1 MIKRYQNLGTRRQ
14 KEQVAKYD
22 KIFTI
27 GKRFIRKTLDKFR
40 TLQSFIRIKYRW
52 VESLNV
58 LGFEQSDKL

>member
-52 VESLNV
+52 VES
-58 LGFEQSDKL
+58 